1 MKNAGPFDK
10 PCQIVGYLWITLW
23 TMWTEQVFE
32 RVHISFQLYRQVP
45 ENVNELRPFLL
56 QTLEYP
62 ATYAVYFGIMQRSP
76 CG

>member
-1 MKNAGPFDK
+1 
-10 PCQIVGYLWITLW
+10 
-23 TMWTEQVFE
+23 MWTEQVFE